1 MGSSC
6 SEPRRVLIV
15 DDDPDIRA
23 SFRAV
28 LEKEGYA
35 VDDAEHGRAALDL
48 LERGDHRPSVIV
60 CDLDMP
66 VMDGWKLRQ
75 ELYANPRLARI
86 PVIIASTISAGVA
99 RVRARLAA
107 AAYLCK
113 PVDVQELLRVISR
126 LGAAEPGPA

>member
-1 MGSSC
+1 MGSGGI
-6 SEPRRVLIV
+6 ERRRVLIV

-23 SFRAV
+23 SLRAL
-28 LEKEGYA
+28 LEQEGYA

-48 LERGDHRPSVIV
+48 LERGQRRPSVIV

-75 ELYANPRLARI
+75 ELRSNPRLSDI
-86 PVIIASTISAGVA
+86 PVIIASSISAGVA

-107 AAYLCK
+107 AAYLRK
-113 PVDVQELLRVISR
+113 PVDPHELLRVVAR
-126 LGAAEPGPA
+126 LGEPRPA